1 MNSRSRLGTP
11 AQVWTRTVLPV
22 NGAWTMRVASI
33 AMPTSWIVAELA
45 GLEAKKMR
53 SHDPR
58 TLVEYEMLYANTQL
72 A

>member
-1 MNSRSRLGTP
+1 M
-11 AQVWTRTVLPV
+11 